1 MAQQNLIISKRISA
15 KQNLK
20 IRAQQAELYMAEL
33 QEKLEKEFEVRSGLE
48 KHIAELENELVRE
61 RGIRKRYESYR
72 SPDMLCVSCG
82 FTTKP

>member
-1 MAQQNLIISKRISA
+1 MAQQQIVTKRLSA

-20 IRAQQAELYMAEL
+20 IRVTQAELYVTEL

-48 KHIAELENELVRE
+48 KHIVELENDLVRE
-61 RGIRKRYESYR
+61 RKIRKRYESYR

-82 FTTKP
+82 FSTKP